1 MTSGASYVSR
11 LVGQGVRV
19 SLPTLLAWQDQR
31 GHVPKS
37 SRAQIRQRH
46 RSIWN
51 MALPAGVVV
60 SSPCWCRNRS
70 MRSACSSDPTR
81 SWRLRPAA
89 RRGLSES
96 EGQRRT
102 LARQMKRWRASLN
115 PSRSPGTVGEKA
127 RCTERCAGCS
137 CARGSAA
144 GCAYRRPGWPTLA
157 AGAWPKPATWWL
169 GNCA

>member
-11 LVGQGVRV
+11 LVGQGVRA

-31 GHVPKS
+31 GHVPDH
-37 SRAQIRQRH
+37 RALKFGKDTDPFGTWPYLQGSWYRVPTGAGTDRCEARAARTQQGPGGCGPR
-46 RSIWN
+46 R
-51 MALPAGVVV
+51 AGV
-60 SSPCWCRNRS
+60 CQQ
-70 MRSACSSDPTR
+70 
-81 SWRLRPAA
+81 
-89 RRGLSES
+89 
-96 EGQRRT
+96 GQRRT

-157 AGAWPKPATWWL
+157 AGAWPKPATSWL

>member
-1 MTSGASYVSR
+1 MYPFCLGLATTSARAALRLKVVTCPPLGFGAGKHGNVAAAVIIKV
-11 LVGQGVRV
+11 LQ
-19 SLPTLLAWQDQR
+19 
-31 GHVPKS
+31 
-37 SRAQIRQRH
+37 
-46 RSIWN
+46 
-51 MALPAGVVV
+51 GVVV
-60 SSPCWCRNRS
+60 SRS
-70 MRSACSSDPTR
+70 LLVQEQIDAKRVQLGPNKVLEA
-81 SWRLRPAA
+81 AA
-89 RRGLSES
+89 RGAPGSVSS

-157 AGAWPKPATWWL
+157 AGAWPKPATSWL

>member
-1 MTSGASYVSR
+1 MVKASG
-11 LVGQGVRV
+11 
-19 SLPTLLAWQDQR
+19 
-31 GHVPKS
+31 
-37 SRAQIRQRH
+37 
-46 RSIWN
+46 
-51 MALPAGVVV
+51 PAY
-60 SSPCWCRNRS
+60 R
-70 MRSACSSDPTR
+70 R
-81 SWRLRPAA
+81 SWLGKTSADTFLIIARPNSAKTPIHLEHGLTCRGRGIESLLVQEQIDAKRVQLGPNKVLEAAA
-89 RRGLSES
+89 RGAPGSVSS

-157 AGAWPKPATWWL
+157 AGAWPKPATSWL